1 MPGSTPVLSEL
12 NEPELP
18 QRYEPVRRLGRG
30 GGGEVWAVRDRATGR
45 SYALKLLAEEASE
58 REMAALVREAVA
70 LSGLE
75 GLGVPRVVQFGRLPS
90 SGRPYLVREIVEGES
105 LEAVLA
111 RGTDARAALEILARA
126 ADQLTVLHR
135 AGLLHGDV
143 KPANLI
149 VEPSGSVVFVD
160 LGLAAP
166 WREGGA
172 LAEGL
177 TPRYAAPELFEGKP
191 ITVRAEVFA
200 LGVILA
206 EILETHA
213 LGLDPSMA
221 GQLSAVAE
229 RATARVPEERQ
240 PSVDEFAGEVR
251 RGLGAP
257 SHDASTTASSASVL
271 WPVSGIDGVSS
282 QLLEA
287 AQSLEPGQVLRLE
300 GPSGSGRSALLRRL
314 AWWLGMLG
322 RAVAWIDDATS
333 TATVHGEL
341 SANTSLGDGFVLVD
355 DADGLDEAGFAA
367 VRAALDNGARLVAVG
382 GARFEGAR
390 VFPIPALSEPVCL
403 DLVRRA

>member
-1 MPGSTPVLSEL
+1 MPGGTPVLSDP

-45 SYALKLLAEEASE
+45 TYALKLLAEEAEE

-75 GLGVPRVVQFGRLPS
+75 GLGVPRVIRFGRMPG
-90 SGRPYLVREIVEGES
+90 SGRPYLVREVVEGES
-105 LEAVLA
+105 LEALLSH
-111 RGTDARAALEILARA
+111 RGNARAALEILARA

-149 VEPSGSVVFVD
+149 VEPGGSVVFVD

-172 LAEGL
+172 FAEGL

-206 EILETHA
+206 EVLEA
-213 LGLDPSMA
+213 DGLGLDPDVR
-221 GQLSAVAE
+221 GQLNAVAE
-229 RATARVPEERQ
+229 RAMARVPEERF
-240 PSVDEFAGEVR
+240 PSVDELASEIR
-251 RGLGAP
+251 RPLGAP
-257 SHDASTTASSASVL
+257 TYDSAAANNVL
-271 WPVSGIDGVSS
+271 WPVSGIDSVSS

-287 AQSLEPGQVLRLE
+287 AQALEAGHVLRME
-300 GPSGSGRSALLRRL
+300 GPPGSGRSAL
-314 AWWLGMLG
+314 
-322 RAVAWIDDATS
+322 
-333 TATVHGEL
+333 
-341 SANTSLGDGFVLVD
+341 
-355 DADGLDEAGFAA
+355 
-367 VRAALDNGARLVAVG
+367 
-382 GARFEGAR
+382 
-390 VFPIPALSEPVCL
+390 
-403 DLVRRA
+403 VRR